1 MLLELQ
7 DINRPW
13 TVWFVR
19 IINNRGGRLHL
30 RYVIN
35 TNDEDSN
42 ECSCDIHLFYL
53 DWRVHFIGWTSNNSS
68 IYSNHKFQVVY
79 SK

>member
-7 DINRPW
+7 DENRPW

-30 RYVIN
+30 RYI
-35 TNDEDSN
+35 TNDNDDEEEEEDSN
-42 ECSCDIHLFYL
+42 SSLLDI
-53 DWRVHFIGWTSNNSS
+53 
-68 IYSNHKFQVVY
+68 
-79 SK
+79 